1 MAHSVLI
8 VDDDADIRDTLSD
21 ILTLRGYAVAT
32 AANGAEALR
41 YLRSQP
47 RPCLILLDLMM
58 PMLDGWDFRMA
69 QLADEQIASVPVAVI
84 SGTPPESKRMPS
96 ADAYLRKPLELSSV
110 LDVVAHYCATR

>member
-8 VDDDADIRDTLSD
+8 VDDDADIRDTLGD

-41 YLRSQP
+41 YLRTQP
-47 RPCLILLDLMM
+47 PPCLILLDLMM
-58 PMLDGWDFRMA
+58 PVLDGWDFRSA
-69 QLADEQIASVPVAVI
+69 QLADAHIASVPVAVI
-84 SGTPPESKRMPS
+84 SGTPPEGNRLPS

-110 LDVVAHYCATR
+110 LEVVARHCARR